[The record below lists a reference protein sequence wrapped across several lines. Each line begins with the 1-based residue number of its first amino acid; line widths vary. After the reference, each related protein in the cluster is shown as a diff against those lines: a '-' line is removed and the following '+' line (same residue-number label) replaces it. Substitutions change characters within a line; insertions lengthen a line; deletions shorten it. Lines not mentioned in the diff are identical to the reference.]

1 LPGTAAALRED
12 RIVPIDPRTRS
23 LSLISGP
30 VVSLPLAALRTQ
42 RSPRS
47 LGVDAEHARG
57 LAESIDALPPIVVHR
72 TTMRVIDGAHRVRA
86 AELLGRTE
94 IAARFFD
101 GDDADAFVLAVR
113 SNVTHGLPLSLADRK
128 AAATDILASHPQ
140 WSDRMIARVTGL
152 SPKTVARCRDSAPA
166 ERIGQDG
173 RVRPSNSLEK
183 RRIARDLMR
192 DDPTLSLRQVARSA
206 GISPETVRAVRTRM
220 LRGED
225 PVRLARHEPTPPIVA
240 EPQPDWPSVLHRLRT
255 DPSIRF
261 TESGRALLRLMDA
274 HAVNNGRWD
283 AIAENVPPHCRN
295 LIAQVAGEFA
305 QAWHR
310 FAEHLER
317 APRNQ

>member
-1 LPGTAAALRED
+1 MALAETH
-12 RIVPIDPRTRS
+12 IVRIDPRTRP

-30 VVSLPLAALRTQ
+30 VVSLTIARLKVHG
-42 RSPRS
+42 SPRS
-47 LGVDAEHARG
+47 LGLDADHVHT
-57 LAESIDALPPIVVHR
+57 LAESLDALPPIVVHR
-72 TTMRVIDGAHRVRA
+72 GSMRVIDGAHRVRA
-86 AELLGRTE
+86 AQSLGRTE

-128 AAATDILASHPQ
+128 AAATDILESHPQ

-152 SPKTVARCRDSAPA
+152 SPKTVARCRGCAP
-166 ERIGQDG
+166 EQRIGQDG
-173 RVRPSNSLEK
+173 RVRPTNSLEK

-225 PVRLARHEPTPPIVA
+225 PVRLARAEPTPAPVP
-240 EPQPDWPSVLHRLRT
+240 EQPQPDWPSVLHRLRT

-261 TESGRALLRLMDA
+261 TENGRALLRLMDA
-274 HAVNNGRWD
+274 HAVNNGRLD
-283 AIAENVPPHCRN
+283 TIAENVPPHCRQ
-295 LIAQVAGEFA
+295 LIAQVAVEFA

-310 FAEHLER
+310 FAEQLER
-317 APRNQ
+317 VPVTQ